1 MLNHQRPK
9 KSLWNY
15 DNDLQGFKLESY
27 GEYEAGL
34 EVFDS
39 YGNKCNTRFLMNY
52 GFLEKDNEN
61 NEVKVADF
69 FLQDVPFKTQKLN
82 ILKDKISK
90 YFCLIFKE

>member
-1 MLNHQRPK
+1 
-9 KSLWNY
+9 
-15 DNDLQGFKLESY
+15 
-27 GEYEAGL
+27 
-34 EVFDS
+34 
-39 YGNKCNTRFLMNY
+39 MNY